1 MAEAVAHSLAP
12 SLDGTATDSA
22 ARRAG
27 AILTVDVGAIVENYR
42 FLRSQADPAT
52 CAAVVK
58 ADAYGLGVDRVAP
71 ALARAG
77 CRDFFVATLDEGIAL
92 RDILGLGPRIAVL
105 HGAPLRAE
113 PDCLAAH
120 LVPVLNGPE
129 QLAAWR
135 RLARDRGRPLPAILQ
150 VDTGMARFGFSESDV
165 ARLLAA
171 PEPFEGIALGLVMS
185 HLACADTPDHPANAD
200 QLAAFRSIRA
210 RLPGI
215 PASLAASSGIVLGPA
230 FHADLVR
237 PGAALYGV
245 NPQPGRSNPMRP
257 VVRLQARILQ
267 LRDVAIGDGIGY
279 GHAAVARRP
288 TRLAAVAAGYAD
300 GYLRSASGRG
310 TAFAG
315 SHPLAVL
322 GRVSMDSLILD
333 VTDAPP
339 EAVPLGG
346 FVDLLGPGHGV
357 DALAEAAGTI
367 GYEVLTS
374 LGARYHRVFREA

>member
-1 MAEAVAHSLAP
+1 M
-12 SLDGTATDSA
+12 DSA
-22 ARRAG
+22 AQRAG
-27 AILTVDVGAIVENYR
+27 AVLTVDVGAVVENYR
-42 FLRSQADPAT
+42 FLRKQAGGAV

-58 ADAYGLGVDRVAP
+58 ADAYGLGVDRIAP

-92 RDILGLGPRIAVL
+92 RNVLGLGPRIAVL
-105 HGAPLRAE
+105 HGAPPRAE

-120 LVPVLNGPE
+120 LVPVLNGAE

-150 VDTGMARFGFSESDV
+150 VDTGMARFGFPEADL
-165 ARLLAA
+165 AHLLTA
-171 PEPFEGIALGLVMS
+171 PDPFEGVALGLVMS
-185 HLACADTPDHPANAD
+185 HLACADTPDHPANAA
-200 QLAAFRSIRA
+200 QLAAFRSVRA

-215 PASLAASSGIVLGPA
+215 PASLAASSGIFLGPE

-245 NPQPGRSNPMRP
+245 NPQPGRPNLMRP

-267 LRDVAIGDGIGY
+267 LRDVATGDGIGY
-279 GHAAVARRP
+279 GHAAAAHRP
-288 TRLAAVAAGYAD
+288 MRLAVVAAGYAD

-310 TAFAG
+310 TAFVG
-315 SHPLAVL
+315 PYPLSVL

-333 VTDAPP
+333 VTNVPP
-339 EAVPLGG
+339 EAVALGG
-346 FVDLLGPGHGV
+346 FVDLIGPGHGV

-374 LGARYHRVFREA
+374 LGARYHRIYREA